1 MKIQVPKSLKKTLLL
16 WLLYKSSVI
25 KGEKLQTVINHYDTC
40 KHNFCFIWAGDQDSK
55 NYQGDISMSQFEG
68 ENSQQYYQYPVQ
80 FQEED
85 ENSFDPSDFFMH
97 SSLAQ
102 EAAANQ
108 IKQEESGEGSAP
120 VAMETDINTDLQVS
134 ESDSE
139 QETEQPSGS
148 GNDGFDIDEFF

>member
-1 MKIQVPKSLKKTLLL
+1 MNHFDTGIVWYHLF
-16 WLLYKSSVI
+16 SSCYY
-25 KGEKLQTVINHYDTC
+25 L
-40 KHNFCFIWAGDQDSK
+40 GDQDSK
-55 NYQGDISMSQFEG
+55 SFLRNQFEG
-68 ENSQQYYQYPVQ
+68 ENPEQYYQYNVH

-108 IKQEESGEGSAP
+108 IKQEESVDGSAP
-120 VAMETDINTDLQVS
+120 VAMETDIKNDLQVS

-139 QETEQPSGS
+139 HEMEQASGT

>member
-1 MKIQVPKSLKKTLLL
+1 
-16 WLLYKSSVI
+16 
-25 KGEKLQTVINHYDTC
+25 
-40 KHNFCFIWAGDQDSK
+40 
-55 NYQGDISMSQFEG
+55 MSQFQG

-108 IKQEESGEGSAP
+108 IKQEESGP

>member
-1 MKIQVPKSLKKTLLL
+1 MFLKKSLLL

-25 KGEKLQTVINHYDTC
+25 KGEKMQTDINHYIC